1 MCVCVCVCVG
11 RADGPCE
18 EAFKVAGSCGL
29 NGPVCS
35 PRGKFLEQM
44 VGWVIDL
51 IEKYIRGS
59 TAV

>member
-1 MCVCVCVCVG
+1 MLVCVLAG
-11 RADGPCE
+11 RVDSPGE

-29 NGPVCS
+29 NGPVRS

-44 VGWVIDL
+44 VARVIDL